1 MMAVF
6 FNDPKRNGDFLAD
19 RADRAGDEV
28 IGALLEYELGA
39 RALRYQ
45 MFDPNV
51 VNDSGW
57 LLAQD
62 LFAAHLKG
70 EKMRTRKLCAA
81 SGLPQTTVLRYL
93 DHLERLEF
101 VRREGDPD
109 DSRVTLIRLTDWG
122 AYWMREYYSRV
133 LASEERSAA
142 KGQGL
147 FALRRAVGRKIFGD
161 A

>member
-1 MMAVF
+1 MAVF

-19 RADRAGDEV
+19 WADRAGDEV
-28 IGALLEYELGA
+28 IGALLEYERSA

-62 LFAAHLKG
+62 LFAAYLKG

-93 DHLERLEF
+93 DEHGNVPGARLDAVAYGHERPLI
-101 VRREGDPD
+101 DP
-109 DSRVTLIRLTDWG
+109 SKPGAMAMNKRVDIV
-122 AYWMREYYSRV
+122 V
-133 LASEERSAA
+133 LSSASEDARKLFREVMSNRP
-142 KGQGL
+142 QG
-147 FALRRAVGRKIFGD
+147 RHTR
-161 A
+161 